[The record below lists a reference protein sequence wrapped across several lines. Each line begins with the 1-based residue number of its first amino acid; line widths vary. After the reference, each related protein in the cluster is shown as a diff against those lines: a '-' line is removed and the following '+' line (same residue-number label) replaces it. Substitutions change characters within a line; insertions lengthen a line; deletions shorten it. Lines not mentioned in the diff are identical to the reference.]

1 MRAFPLS
8 PELLTEKLAPPN
20 GGARPGT
27 GSWRV
32 DTPKLISTEIAMP
45 IRKNPKQTGRKA
57 ASAASKVLSNP
68 KSSKLDKRAAA
79 SALSQTP
86 YHKKP

>member
-1 MRAFPLS
+1 M
-8 PELLTEKLAPPN
+8 EKLAPPF
-20 GGARPGT
+20 GGARPGA
-27 GSWRV
+27 GSWQV
-32 DTPKLISTEIAMP
+32 DTPQLRSTEITMP
-45 IRKNPKQTGRKA
+45 IRKNSKQTGRKA